1 MKQTERDLAER
12 ISRAKAK
19 LLVDYPYFG
28 TLAGRLEFEPSD
40 DAESFLSDGT
50 RFEYNDDYLSG
61 LDPDELGFALAN
73 GAMHAAL
80 QHENRQKGRMNWLWQ
95 LATDYAINAML
106 IDNGLEAPDR
116 INHDDRFEGMY
127 AEEIY
132 AILKDE
138 IKNEEFDGNEENE
151 TGFNESNRRHQQQMQ
166 NAQGDHDPEKKR
178 PQMEVESVAQEEQWG
193 QVAEEAMR
201 KTQKI
206 GNLPLGLERF
216 FETTAEAKIDWRR
229 ELHDAVDPH
238 AKSDY
243 RQLPPARKLLYMGTY
258 LPSLHSDMLRLV
270 IAIDSSGS
278 VDEALLGSF
287 IAEIES
293 LLLHF
298 PSYAIDLLVCDAAVQ
313 SHRSFCGGEKLEV
326 ELKGGGGTDFR
337 PVFDSVDRH
346 LPHTQLLLY
355 FTDTQG
361 TFPDEAP
368 LYEVLWVAPQE
379 ANVPFGRVLAIG

>member
-1 MKQTERDLAER
+1 MRLEEK

-28 TLAGRLEFEPSD
+28 ALAGRLEFAQND

-50 RFEYNDDYLSG
+50 RFEYNDDYLRG
-61 LDPDELGFALAN
+61 LELDELGFALAN

-80 QHENRQKGRMNWLWQ
+80 QHENRRKGRMGWLWQ

-106 IDNGLEAPDR
+106 TDNGLEPPEG
-116 INHDDRFEGMY
+116 INHDERFEGMY

-138 IKNEEFDGNEENE
+138 IKNEEFDDNEENE
-151 TGFNESNRRHQQQMQ
+151 TGLNESNRRHQQQMR
-166 NAQGDHDPEKKR
+166 NAEGDHDPQKRR
-178 PQMEVESVAQEEQWG
+178 PQMEVENVAQEAQWEQI
-193 QVAEEAMR
+193 AEEAMK
-201 KTQKI
+201 KTKKI

-216 FETTAEAKIDWRR
+216 FDVDVEAKIDWRR
-229 ELHDAVDPH
+229 ELHDALDVH

-278 VDEALLGSF
+278 VDETLLGSF

-298 PSYAIDLLVCDAAVQ
+298 SSYAIELLVADAAVQ
-313 SHRSFCGGEKLEV
+313 SHRSFGGGDVLEV
-326 ELKGGGGTDFR
+326 GLKGGGGTDFR
-337 PVFDSVDRH
+337 PVFDYVDLN

-361 TFPDEAP
+361 KFPEEAP
-368 LYEVLWVAPQE
+368 LYEVVWVVPQE
-379 ANVPFGRVLAIG
+379 AEVPFGRVLVIGGEA